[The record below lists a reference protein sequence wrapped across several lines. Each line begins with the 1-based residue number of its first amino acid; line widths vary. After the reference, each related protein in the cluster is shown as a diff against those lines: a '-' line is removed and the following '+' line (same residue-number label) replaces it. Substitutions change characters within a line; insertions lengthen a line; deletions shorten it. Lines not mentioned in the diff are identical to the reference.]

1 MTLKSQSW
9 AYFYPKGYLPPSVLC
24 TLFTIGKTWKQH
36 KCPSTDEWIQK
47 LWYIYTMEY
56 YSTIKKSAFES
67 VLMRWINIEPIIQ
80 NEVSQKEKDKYCIL
94 TYIYKI

>member
-36 KCPSTDEWIQK
+36 KCPSTEEWIK
-47 LWYIYTMEY
+47 VWYIYTMN
-56 YSTIKKSAFES
+56 SAIKRVK
-67 VLMRWINIEPIIQ
+67 
-80 NEVSQKEKDKYCIL
+80 
-94 TYIYKI
+94 